1 MYFLQNFWKEYVVY
15 AASRQ
20 QSLSC
25 VCMEMGAFRLMI
37 LISSYFYFRYFLQ
50 GAPIVLSDSEE
61 EEMIILEPDKNPKK
75 IR

>member
-1 MYFLQNFWKEYVVY
+1 
-15 AASRQ
+15 
-20 QSLSC
+20 
-25 VCMEMGAFRLMI
+25 MEMGAFRLMI

-75 IR
+75 IRAQTTNAKEKAPSKSQVKRRKKKRTAN